1 MRRRQFIVV
10 LSGLAALAALAA
22 PAAAQ
27 TVVKI
32 GVINSNSGFL
42 AQPGDEMEKGM
53 ALYVKEHEKDLPP
66 GVKVELLRRDDA
78 AAPETG
84 KRVAQELITR
94 DRVQMLVGV
103 VSSPV
108 AAAIAPLTAEAK
120 IPFIITNAAG
130 VAIPRISPYLVR
142 VSFTQWHTVYPLGKW
157 TAQQGWKKGY
167 SAVSDFIPGHDA
179 EAAFVKSF
187 TDAGGQML
195 GTVRFPTSN
204 PDFAPFV
211 QRIKDAKPDVAFL
224 WVPAGQQATA
234 MLKAVK
240 DLGLREA
247 GIKIVATQDLVP
259 DEELPNMGDTAVGV
273 ISAGNYSSTAVRP
286 ANQAFMAA
294 WNREYPKAIPDYLS
308 VGGWDGMAAAF
319 DVIKQTKGKFTADE
333 AMKILTNWK
342 KDDSPRGPIMIDPAT
357 RDIIQDIYIRRAEM
371 KDGKLVNTEFDTIKA
386 VKDPWK
392 ELNPPK

>member
-1 MRRRQFIVV
+1 
-10 LSGLAALAALAA
+10 
-22 PAAAQ
+22 
-27 TVVKI
+27 
-32 GVINSNSGFL
+32 
-42 AQPGDEMEKGM
+42 
-53 ALYVKEHEKDLPP
+53 
-66 GVKVELLRRDDA
+66 
-78 AAPETG
+78 
-84 KRVAQELITR
+84 
-94 DRVQMLVGV
+94 

-319 DVIKQTKGKFTADE
+319 DVIKQTKGKFTGDE